1 MKKVAVILVN
11 DMHMDLENANKL
23 LNHIYANYNYEVVC
37 DYTIAD
43 IIIIM
48 TCAFGKKNL
57 SIRTI
62 ADVQLNSSADSE
74 IIVTGCLANF
84 KELQY
89 IPYVT
94 VKPFFEVLDFFGNV
108 SSKSIVQFLPQ
119 NKVIISEG
127 CKYKCS
133 YCV

>member
-48 TCAFGKKNL
+48 TCAGQDL
-57 SIRTI
+57 
-62 ADVQLNSSADSE
+62 
-74 IIVTGCLANF
+74 
-84 KELQY
+84 
-89 IPYVT
+89 
-94 VKPFFEVLDFFGNV
+94 GNGDATHR
-108 SSKSIVQFLPQ
+108 L
-119 NKVIISEG
+119 VITATRI
-127 CKYKCS
+127 
-133 YCV
+133 